1 MSNKLLLSTILG
13 LTLFCQS
20 TDSFSV
26 NWPVIDSDNQ
36 YHHPVIKKF
45 IANAKN
51 ERSTFQYIGHQ
62 FKVRGG
68 NNYGID
74 RNYDLFNHI
83 GMVENAY
90 LSGHHIKIK
99 PTSSEN
105 EYKNFEERCQYK
117 IIIDG
122 QTFIEGFRVYA
133 ADGDVAQVNNNNIV
147 IPQPQQP
154 AVVDQ
159 LPIVSESLI
168 SGWYDRPLGRGAP
181 TNVDHRVV
189 KNLLSTYKNH
199 NILKHAFNYIK
210 AADLADIQDP
220 ILFADYIQKHGQVS
234 ATDVINAMYADK
246 ALLQRVKN
254 LGVVSE
260 GHEERGLDFGNQLS
274 YPREYMDDAIQLIRN
289 YPSLLRG
296 KLDDALKSSKGDDAH
311 TLLQAQFYIAAV
323 QSSQNGYKQQFSM
336 LLSKI
341 GGLFYKNLP
350 SKENARNILKQTHLC
365 VNNVLY
371 TPAHNYVKHGDVI
384 KEVKQEIANLP
395 NNLQAPGVYE
405 NIFTDCSGLSNMV
418 LRKLFPQN
426 DWIQNNRAM
435 SWHYAT
441 AYDYLNNL
449 NNEGAGF
456 NYCYINGKKLSVGSG
471 EYYLDNYNLGVA
483 KKLAKM
489 LKPVNYYANRKA
501 GDILV
506 QRHTN
511 GSEGHVM
518 TIVDPFPNPHNSNEV
533 IIAEMTRCGGNRNGL
548 VFRTMWFKEPGSSRL
563 RILRPISN

>member
-1 MSNKLLLSTILG
+1 MSKKLLLSTIFG

-26 NWPVIDSDNQ
+26 NWPVIDSNNQ
-36 YHHPVIKKF
+36 YHDPVIKKF

-51 ERSTFQYIGHQ
+51 ERPTFQYIGHQ

-74 RNYDLFNHI
+74 QNYDLFNHI
-83 GMVENAY
+83 DMVENAY

-99 PTSSEN
+99 PTASEN
-105 EYKNFEERCQYK
+105 VYKNFEERCQYK
-117 IIIDG
+117 ITIDG
-122 QTFIEGFRVYA
+122 QTFIEGFRVYN
-133 ADGDVAQVNNNNIV
+133 ADSDIA
-147 IPQPQQP
+147 QPQQP
-154 AVVDQ
+154 IVADL
-159 LPIVSESLI
+159 LPSVSESLV

-220 ILFADYIQKHGQVS
+220 ILFADFIQKHGQVS
-234 ATDVINAMYADK
+234 ANDVINAMYADK
-246 ALLQRVKN
+246 DLLQRVKN
-254 LGVVSE
+254 LNVVSE

-274 YPREYMDDAIQLIRN
+274 YPIGYMNNAISLIRN
-289 YPSLLRG
+289 YPSLLSG
-296 KLDDALKSSKGDDAH
+296 KLHDDLKSAKGDDAH
-311 TLLQAQFYIAAV
+311 ALLQAQFYIAAV
-323 QSSQNGYKQQFSM
+323 QSSKNGYKQKFST

-341 GGLFYKNLP
+341 GGLFHKNLP
-350 SKENARNILKQTHLC
+350 SKENARNILKQTYLC
-365 VNNVLY
+365 VDNVLY

-384 KEVKQEIANLP
+384 KKIKQEIANLP
-395 NNLQAPGVYE
+395 NDLQAPGVYE
-405 NIFTDCSGLSNMV
+405 NIFTDCSGLSIMV
-418 LRKLFPQN
+418 LRKLFPDN

-435 SWHYAT
+435 SWHFAA
-441 AYDYLNNL
+441 AYDHL
-449 NNEGAGF
+449 NNEGAGYD
-456 NYCYINGKKLSVGSG
+456 YCYINGKKLTVYGD
-471 EYYLDNYNLGVA
+471 YYKDNYNMSIA

-489 LKPVNYYANRKA
+489 LTPVNYYKNRKA

-518 TIVDPFPNPHNSNEV
+518 TIVDPFPNPQNSNEV
-533 IIAEMTRCGGNRNGL
+533 IIAEMTKCGGNRNGL
-548 VFRTMWFKEPGSSRL
+548 VFRTMWFNEPGSSRL